1 MLTLLLVRP
10 GATDFDQQGR
20 IQGTLDLPLCEDGR
34 RQTEEALPGIAA
46 HKPAVVYTAPC
57 QAAREAGEMI
67 AEATGALHQ
76 TAIKIKA
83 IDKLC
88 NLNHGLW
95 QGMLVEEV
103 RTKQPKVYRQW
114 QDQPHTVCPPGGETL
129 LQVKARVAESLRKLL
144 KKHKEG
150 TIALVAPEP
159 LASVIRHVLHHDEVT
174 GLWKGSERC
183 GVWEAIEV
191 PDEVVAG
198 VA

>member
-1 MLTLLLVRP
+1 MLKFLLVRP
-10 GATDFDQQGR
+10 GATEFDQQGR
-20 IQGTLDLPLCEDGR
+20 IQGTLDIPLCEDGR
-34 RQTEEALPGIAA
+34 RQTEEAIVGVAA
-46 HKPAVVYTAPC
+46 ENPTAVYTSPC
-57 QAAREAGEMI
+57 QSAREAGKMI
-67 AEATGALHQ
+67 AEAVGAQNNTTVKSKPLE
-76 TAIKIKA
+76 KMV
-83 IDKLC
+83 

-129 LQVKARVAESLRKLL
+129 LQAKARVGEALRKLL

-159 LASVIRHVLHHDEVT
+159 LASVVRHVLHHDEVT

-183 GVWEAIEV
+183 GLWEAIEV
-191 PDEVVAG
+191 VEELPTG